1 MNLVWKLLRQHISI
15 GQFAGFSLAN
25 LLGVLIILFGFQFYN
40 DVLPVFTGGDSFMKN
55 NYIIINKTIG
65 TASTLTGRTNTFSN
79 SDISE
84 IQSQKFV
91 RGVGQFVSANY
102 KVEASMG
109 VQGVNILNSELFL
122 ESVPDRFVDVS
133 LSKWQYTPGD
143 TTVPIILP
151 RSYITMYNF
160 GFAQSHSLPKISE
173 GLVGMVEFTLLVHGN
188 GKDARF
194 NGRVI
199 GFSSRLNSILV
210 PQTFM
215 EWSNKEYSSDVDNS
229 TTRLIVEVDNP
240 TDTRVS
246 EFMESHGYDMAD
258 NNMDAEK
265 IVYFLKL
272 LVSIVVIVGLVIS
285 ALSIYILMLSIYLLV
300 QKNTTKLENLLLI
313 GYSPQRVAMPYQM
326 LTIGLNLAVLAIA
339 LALLAAARSYY
350 MDVIMTLFP
359 ETDEGSMWGTLAVGI
374 LLFVVVSAT
383 NVLVVKNKVMSI
395 WKRKD

>member
-122 ESVPDRFVDVS
+122 ESVPDRFVDVP
-133 LSKWQYTPGD
+133 LSKWKYTPGD

-215 EWSNKEYSSDVDNS
+215 DWSNKEYSSDVDNS
-229 TTRLIVEVDNP
+229 ATRLIVEVDNP

-395 WKRKD
+395 WKRKL

>member
-40 DVLPVFTGGDSFMKN
+40 DVLPVFTGDDSFMKN

-122 ESVPDRFVDVS
+122 ESVPDRFVDVP

-215 EWSNKEYSSDVDNS
+215 EWSNKEYSSDSDNS
-229 TTRLIVEVDNP
+229 ATRLIVEVDNP

-272 LVSIVVIVGLVIS
+272 LVAIVVIVGLVIS

-313 GYSPQRVAMPYQM
+313 GYSPQRVAMPYQV

-339 LALLAAARSYY
+339 FALLAAARSYY

-395 WKRKD
+395 WKRN

>member
-15 GQFAGFSLAN
+15 GQFVGFSLAN
-25 LLGVLIILFGFQFYN
+25 MLGVLIILFGFQFYN
-40 DVLPVFTGGDSFMKN
+40 DVLPVFTGDDSFMKN
-55 NYIIINKTIG
+55 NYIIINKNIG

-84 IQSQKFV
+84 IKSQKFV
-91 RGVGQFVSANY
+91 SGVGQFVSANY

-122 ESVPDRFVDVS
+122 ESVPDRFVDVP
-133 LSKWQYTPGD
+133 LGKWKYTPGD
-143 TTVPIILP
+143 ATVPIILP

-194 NGRVI
+194 KGRVI
-199 GFSSRLNSILV
+199 GFSSRLNSIR
-210 PQTFM
+210 
-215 EWSNKEYSSDVDNS
+215 EYSNDTDNS
-229 TTRLIVEVDNP
+229 ATRLIVEVDNP

-272 LVSIVVIVGLVIS
+272 LVSIVVVVGLVIS

-313 GYSPQRVAMPYQM
+313 GYSPQRVAMPYQL
-326 LTIGLNLAVLAIA
+326 LTIVLNFVVLAVAF
-339 LALLAAARSYY
+339 ALLVAARSYY
-350 MDVIMTLFP
+350 MDVLMTLFP
-359 ETDEGSMWGTLAVGI
+359 EVDEGSMWGTLAVGMA
-374 LLFVVVSAT
+374 LLVVVSAT
-383 NVLVVKNKVMSI
+383 NVLVVRNKVMGI
-395 WKRKD
+395 WRQKD

>member
-91 RGVGQFVSANY
+91 RGVGRFVSANY

-194 NGRVI
+194 KGRVI

-215 EWSNKEYSSDVDNS
+215 DWSNKEYSSDVDNS
-229 TTRLIVEVDNP
+229 ATRLIVEVDNP

-258 NNMDAEK
+258 NNIDAEK

>member
-40 DVLPVFTGGDSFMKN
+40 DVLPVFTGDDSFMKN

-143 TTVPIILP
+143 IILP
-151 RSYITMYNF
+151 SSYITMYNF

>member
-1 MNLVWKLLRQHISI
+1 M
-15 GQFAGFSLAN
+15 
-25 LLGVLIILFGFQFYN
+25 
-40 DVLPVFTGGDSFMKN
+40 D
-55 NYIIINKTIG
+55 
-65 TASTLTGRTNTFSN
+65 
-79 SDISE
+79 
-84 IQSQKFV
+84 
-91 RGVGQFVSANY
+91 
-102 KVEASMG
+102 
-109 VQGVNILNSELFL
+109 
-122 ESVPDRFVDVS
+122 
-133 LSKWQYTPGD
+133 
-143 TTVPIILP
+143 
-151 RSYITMYNF
+151 
-160 GFAQSHSLPKISE
+160 
-173 GLVGMVEFTLLVHGN
+173 
-188 GKDARF
+188 
-194 NGRVI
+194 
-199 GFSSRLNSILV
+199 
-210 PQTFM
+210 
-215 EWSNKEYSSDVDNS
+215 WSNKEYSSDVDNS
-229 TTRLIVEVDNP
+229 ATRLIVEVDNP

>member
-40 DVLPVFTGGDSFMKN
+40 DVLPVFTGDDSFMKN

-133 LSKWQYTPGD
+133 LSKWKYTPGD

-194 NGRVI
+194 MGRVI

-215 EWSNKEYSSDVDNS
+215 DWSNKEYSSDVDNS
-229 TTRLIVEVDNP
+229 ATRLIVEVDNP

-339 LALLAAARSYY
+339 FALLVAARSYY

>member
-40 DVLPVFTGGDSFMKN
+40 DVLPVFTGDDSFMKN

-122 ESVPDRFVDVS
+122 ESVPDRFVDVP
-133 LSKWQYTPGD
+133 LSKWKYTPGD
-143 TTVPIILP
+143 ATVPIILP

-188 GKDARF
+188 GKAARF
-194 NGRVI
+194 KGRVI

-215 EWSNKEYSSDVDNS
+215 EWSNKEYSSDSDNS
-229 TTRLIVEVDNP
+229 ATRLIVEVDNP

-313 GYSPQRVAMPYQM
+313 GYSPQRVAMPYQV

-339 LALLAAARSYY
+339 FALLAAARSYY

-395 WKRKD
+395 WKRN

>member
-40 DVLPVFTGGDSFMKN
+40 DVLPVFTGDDSFMKN

-65 TASTLTGRTNTFSN
+65 TANTLTGRTNTFSN

-188 GKDARF
+188 DKDARF
-194 NGRVI
+194 KGRVI

-313 GYSPQRVAMPYQM
+313 GYSLQRVAMPYQM

-339 LALLAAARSYY
+339 FALLAAARSYY

-359 ETDEGSMWGTLAVGI
+359 ETNEGSMWGTLAVGI
-374 LLFVVVSAT
+374 VLFVVVSAT

>member
-122 ESVPDRFVDVS
+122 ESVPDRFVDVP
-133 LSKWQYTPGD
+133 LSKWKYTPGD
-143 TTVPIILP
+143 ATVPIILP

-215 EWSNKEYSSDVDNS
+215 EWSNKEYSSDSDNS
-229 TTRLIVEVDNP
+229 ATRLIVEVDNP
-240 TDTRVS
+240 TDTKVT
-246 EFMESHGYDMAD
+246 EFMENHGYDMAD

-313 GYSPQRVAMPYQM
+313 GYSPQRVAMPYQV

-339 LALLAAARSYY
+339 FTLLAAARSYY
-350 MDVIMTLFP
+350 MNVIMTLFP
-359 ETDEGSMWGTLAVGI
+359 ETDEGSMWDTLAVGI

-395 WKRKD
+395 WKRN

>member
-395 WKRKD
+395 WKRN

>member
-15 GQFAGFSLAN
+15 GQFVGFSLAN
-25 LLGVLIILFGFQFYN
+25 MLGVLIILFGFQFYN
-40 DVLPVFTGGDSFMKN
+40 DVLPVFTGDDSFMKN
-55 NYIIINKTIG
+55 NYIIINKNIG

-84 IQSQKFV
+84 IKSQKFV
-91 RGVGQFVSANY
+91 SGVGQFVSANY

-122 ESVPDRFVDVS
+122 ESVPDRFVDVP
-133 LSKWQYTPGD
+133 LGKWKYTPGD
-143 TTVPIILP
+143 ATVPIILP

-194 NGRVI
+194 KGMVI

-215 EWSNKEYSSDVDNS
+215 EWSNREYSNDTDNS
-229 TTRLIVEVDNP
+229 ATRLIVEVDNP

-272 LVSIVVIVGLVIS
+272 LVSIVVVVGLVIS

-313 GYSPQRVAMPYQM
+313 GYSPQRVAMPYQV
-326 LTIGLNLAVLAIA
+326 LTIVLNFVVLAVAF
-339 LALLAAARSYY
+339 ALLVAARSYY
-350 MDVIMTLFP
+350 MDVLMTLFP
-359 ETDEGSMWGTLAVGI
+359 EVDEGSMWGTLAVGMA
-374 LLFVVVSAT
+374 LLVVVSAT
-383 NVLVVKNKVMSI
+383 NVLVVRNKVMGI
-395 WKRKD
+395 WRQKD

>member
-1 MNLVWKLLRQHISI
+1 M
-15 GQFAGFSLAN
+15 
-25 LLGVLIILFGFQFYN
+25 
-40 DVLPVFTGGDSFMKN
+40 
-55 NYIIINKTIG
+55 
-65 TASTLTGRTNTFSN
+65 
-79 SDISE
+79 
-84 IQSQKFV
+84 
-91 RGVGQFVSANY
+91 
-102 KVEASMG
+102 
-109 VQGVNILNSELFL
+109 
-122 ESVPDRFVDVS
+122 
-133 LSKWQYTPGD
+133 
-143 TTVPIILP
+143 
-151 RSYITMYNF
+151 
-160 GFAQSHSLPKISE
+160 
-173 GLVGMVEFTLLVHGN
+173 
-188 GKDARF
+188 
-194 NGRVI
+194 
-199 GFSSRLNSILV
+199 

-215 EWSNKEYSSDVDNS
+215 DWSNKEYSSGVDNS
-229 TTRLIVEVDNP
+229 ATRLIVEVDNP

-265 IVYFLKL
+265 IVYFLNL
-272 LVSIVVIVGLVIS
+272 LVCIVVIVGLVIS